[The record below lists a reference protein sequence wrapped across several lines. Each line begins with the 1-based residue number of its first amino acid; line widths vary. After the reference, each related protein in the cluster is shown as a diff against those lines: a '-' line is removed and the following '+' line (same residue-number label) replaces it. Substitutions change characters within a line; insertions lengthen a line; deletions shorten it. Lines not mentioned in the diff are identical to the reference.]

1 MTIKKID
8 YKTAVEFLLPRHYS
22 GRKPQ
27 IKWAY
32 GYFEGETLKA
42 VLTIGKPASNSL
54 CKGVCGEE
62 HANKVYEL
70 NRLCVDGE
78 MNIPLSQFVAYCLSD
93 LKSENIILISYA
105 DTDMNHVGTI
115 YKATNWLYTG
125 KTPARTDKYTE
136 GNRHSRHYDKTAVEE
151 FRKVRS
157 SKHRYIY
164 FCTSRSMKKLLMY
177 SLRYNVQPYPQG
189 SSGHYILG
197 EYQQPKIIKV

>member
-1 MTIKKID
+1 MIRRID

-32 GYFEGETLKA
+32 GYFEYETLKA
-42 VLTIGKPASNSL
+42 VLTVGKPASNSL

-62 HANKVYEL
+62 HADKVYEL

-78 MNIPLSQFVAYCLSD
+78 MGIPLSRFVAYCLSD

-136 GNRHSRHYDKTAVEE
+136 GNKHSRHYDKTAVEE

-164 FCTSRSMKKLLMY
+164 FCMPRSMKKLLMY

-189 SSGHYILG
+189 SSGRYTLG